1 MNQVVW
7 MKYNAVPKMHGLAP
21 AKK

>member
-7 MKYNAVPKMHGLAP
+7 VKYNAVPKMHGLAP